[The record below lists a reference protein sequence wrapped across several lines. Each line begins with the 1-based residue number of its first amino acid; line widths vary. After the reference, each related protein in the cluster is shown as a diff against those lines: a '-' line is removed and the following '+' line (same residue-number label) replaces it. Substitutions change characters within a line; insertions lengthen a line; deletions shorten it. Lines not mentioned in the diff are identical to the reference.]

1 MGNLQT
7 SDGGKGAAKGGQK
20 SGARQ
25 KMRLLGGKRTSK
37 TDDWVAVV
45 PDDAVEDS
53 KTTLSLD
60 TTQDTPAQ
68 EDIRSRPLSR

>member
-20 SGARQ
+20 SGPRQ
-25 KMRLLGGKRTSK
+25 KMRLLGGKKTSK

-45 PDDAVEDS
+45 PDDSVDDT
-53 KTTLSLD
+53 KTT
-60 TTQDTPAQ
+60 TQQEMPAQ
-68 EDIRSRPLSR
+68 EDIKSRPLSR